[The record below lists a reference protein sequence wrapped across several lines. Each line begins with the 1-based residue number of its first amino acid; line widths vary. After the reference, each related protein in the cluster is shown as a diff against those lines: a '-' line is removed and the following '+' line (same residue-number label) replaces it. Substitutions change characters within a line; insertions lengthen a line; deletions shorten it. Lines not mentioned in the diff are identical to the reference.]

1 MRSQI
6 INIFTHA
13 VVVLLKAVQRN
24 DQSSWKNVEI
34 KETYVLRRLNRSA
47 RPPLVSDRQG
57 PSIVREPSLNLRP
70 HHKPSLISWQDAL
83 ILQLFAVYYWYLK
96 SP

>member
-1 MRSQI
+1 MRSQV

-13 VVVLLKAVQRN
+13 VVVLLEAVQRY
-24 DQSSWKNVEI
+24 DQSSWKNLEI
-34 KETYVLRRLNRSA
+34 KEIYVLRSLNRSA
-47 RPPLVSDRQG
+47 RRPIMSDRQG
-57 PSIVREPSLNLRP
+57 TSIVREPSINLRL

-83 ILQLFAVYYWYLK
+83 ILQVFAVYYWYLK